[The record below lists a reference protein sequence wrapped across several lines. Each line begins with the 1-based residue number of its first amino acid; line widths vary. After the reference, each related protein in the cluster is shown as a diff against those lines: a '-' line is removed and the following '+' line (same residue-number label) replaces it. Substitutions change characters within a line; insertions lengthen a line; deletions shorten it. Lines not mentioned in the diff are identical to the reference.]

1 MAWMAN
7 KPAAKKAMATKKMAA
22 KAPPAKAPPAKAPPQ
37 QSQAAVVMTADDP
50 AQQPTSI
57 GAPPPHDVGHKM
69 VKQGKATH
77 PHWRVGAKDNK
88 HAARMYSNA
97 DTAHAHMK
105 TGPGAKTAGPP
116 SWGN

>member
-37 QSQAAVVMTADDP
+37 QSQAAVVMTDDP